1 MVMIISTSLL
11 ASSAMLAAAVAPAST
26 RPATALWERS
36 DTVSSC
42 PALSRFRAIGPP
54 MLPSPIKPIFMWLPR
69 CCCQAVGRAVH
80 AVRGGGAA
88 LPPLC
93 GSPVCGRK
101 GCSRGRALHAIRS
114 GGAAPTP
121 LCGSLAR
128 GRKGCSLGVL
138 CTPFAAGA
146 LLLHTAVGPCP
157 RGERAVPWACFARR
171 SQRGRCSYRPLWEP
185 RPRGEWR
192 AARARS
198 VVLEVRLALLDERL
212 HALGLVGGGEDR
224 VEHPTLEAHA
234 FGQTGLEYAVDAFLG
249 HHHARQ
255 RLAGDDLGGFQGFF
269 QQLVD
274 REDPGYQAGLFGF
287 PGIHLAAGQAHFHGL
302 GLADGAGQTLGA
314 ADTRQHAEVDFRL
327 AEAGVVGGIDE
338 VADHRQFTTATQ
350 GVTGHSGD
358 QRLAAVGNAVGGG

>member
-1 MVMIISTSLL
+1 PLLSLPDPVCY
-11 ASSAMLAAAVAPAST
+11 SPS
-26 RPATALWERS
+26 
-36 DTVSSC
+36 
-42 PALSRFRAIGPP
+42 
-54 MLPSPIKPIFMWLPR
+54 LP
-69 CCCQAVGRAVH
+69 
-80 AVRGGGAA
+80 AA
-88 LPPLC
+88 LPF
-93 GSPVCGRK
+93 
-101 GCSRGRALHAIRS
+101 CSQRGRCS
-114 GGAAPTP
+114 YAPLWEP
-121 LCGSLAR
+121 CLWA
-128 GRKGCSLGVL
+128 KGCSLGVL

-146 LLLHTAVGPCP
+146 LLLHPAVGALPV
-157 RGERAVPWACFARR
+157 GERAVPWACWARR

-274 REDPGYQAGLFGF
+274 R
-287 PGIHLAAGQAHFHGL
+287 
-302 GLADGAGQTLGA
+302 
-314 ADTRQHAEVDFRL
+314 
-327 AEAGVVGGIDE
+327 
-338 VADHRQFTTATQ
+338 
-350 GVTGHSGD
+350 
-358 QRLAAVGNAVGGG
+358 